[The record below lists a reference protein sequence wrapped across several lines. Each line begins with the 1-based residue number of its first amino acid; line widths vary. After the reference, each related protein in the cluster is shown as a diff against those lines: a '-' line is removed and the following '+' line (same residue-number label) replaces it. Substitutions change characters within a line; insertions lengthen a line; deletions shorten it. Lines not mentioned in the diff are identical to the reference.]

1 MVSSLCSSECEKE
14 LSKNVEFIG
23 NDVLQIF
30 SPDAVHCQLACTQHH
45 LCQFFSFFQSDWIKD
60 NRKFHCYLR
69 KTQENKPT
77 KINAEN
83 GVTSGYALR
92 SCGKPGEPCWSVV
105 YKDVVFNGSDYSTL
119 FTDSYK
125 NCQITCNKD
134 LSCMFFTYHTE
145 DYNIADQRYQ
155 CHMKHSRTL
164 PVPPVINPVSD
175 AVSGF
180 SQRPCQD
187 TQSAGKC
194 CTPVFHVRVDFPGND
209 FEMLKAPSAKYCQLL
224 CTAHPRCTFFTFN
237 SYVKESFGLNVCL
250 YQASSIFFT
259 FLTGCIQE
267 RFENIDFNGYD
278 LHSLR
283 LDDVQQCEDTCTAD
297 PFCQFYTYAYKSIA
311 NPYYRQLCH
320 LKRVMTIPM
329 PIIVGPMLG
338 TVSGFH
344 ERGCSS
350 GGVDRG

>member
-145 DYNIADQRYQ
+145 DYNIADQSQIKNCFLKHNREK
-155 CHMKHSRTL
+155 CHS
-164 PVPPVINPVSD
+164 NPHD
-175 AVSGF
+175 DGISGF
-180 SQRPCQD
+180 PNRHC
-187 TQSAGKC
+187 
-194 CTPVFHVRVDFPGND
+194 
-209 FEMLKAPSAKYCQLL
+209 
-224 CTAHPRCTFFTFN
+224 
-237 SYVKESFGLNVCL
+237 GLP
-250 YQASSIFFT
+250 
-259 FLTGCIQE
+259 TGCIQE

-311 NPYYRQLCH
+311 NPYYRSPSL
-320 LKRVMTIPM
+320 I
-329 PIIVGPMLG
+329 
-338 TVSGFH
+338 
-344 ERGCSS
+344 
-350 GGVDRG
+350 